1 MNYFERERLA
11 NEVRV
16 FALHLAAQQINAPEP
31 RFLAA
36 EASEDGESVHAFFF
50 VNGWQHALKKPLT
63 GTLEEIKN
71 ELIRLTIYPPAPD
84 ELEPVRPREVDTQDC
99 WDLVGQKF
107 GIRRGTAEVVE

>member
-1 MNYFERERLA
+1 MNHFDRERLA
-11 NEVRV
+11 NEIRV

-50 VNGWQHALKKPLT
+50 LNGWQHQLKRTLT
-63 GTLEEIKN
+63 GELEAIKN
-71 ELIRLTIYPPAPD
+71 ELIHLTIYPPAAD
-84 ELEPVRPREVDTQDC
+84 ELEPVRPREIDTQDC

>member
-11 NEVRV
+11 NEIRV
-16 FALHLAAQQINAPEP
+16 FALYLAFQQINAPEP

-50 VNGWQHALKKPLT
+50 VNGWQHELKKPLT
-63 GTLEEIKN
+63 GELEAIKN
-71 ELIRLTIYPPAPD
+71 ELIHLTIYPPAPE
-84 ELEPVRPREVDTQDC
+84 ELEPVRPRETDTQEC

>member
-1 MNYFERERLA
+1 MNHFDRERLA
-11 NEVRV
+11 NEIRV

-50 VNGWQHALKKPLT
+50 VNGWQHALKRPLT
-63 GTLEEIKN
+63 GELEAIKN
-71 ELIRLTIYPPAPD
+71 ELIHLTIYPPAPE

>member
-99 WDLVGQKF
+99 WELVRKKF